1 MSFFDYDQQN
11 APDVNFNVVVDRTS
25 FGGGP
30 LPWISGMSSTE
41 PEPVEAELVV
51 SPSRLEHVFR
61 FVANTPWAITPEILA
76 VITDLI
82 TYRMAGYRLSAEE
95 VEERIGREPALPFY
109 GESLEARAGQRTSGK
124 GGAVALLSL
133 YGVIAPRASMV
144 NSVSGPSGTGLDEF
158 SANLQNAVDDPEIG
172 SIVID
177 VNSPGGTVD
186 LVPETAD
193 RMRQARAQKPIY
205 AVANTQA
212 GSAAYWLASQASELV
227 VTPSGEVGSIGV
239 YAAHQDISGELEQRG
254 RKVTMV
260 SAGKYKTELAP
271 FSALSDE
278 ARAALQESVDEY
290 YGMFVD
296 AVAKGRGIKSSVVRE
311 GYGEGRMLSAK
322 RSLAAGMVDRIDTL
336 EGTVGRAL
344 RGQGSERRGRAT
356 SFAGVTFPDNEIEE
370 VSLDVLNH
378 F

>member
-1 MSFFDYDQQN
+1 MDFLNNINSGTS
-11 APDVNFNVVVDRTS
+11 PNVGFAASVGSVAE
-25 FGGGP
+25 
-30 LPWISGMSSTE
+30 LPT
-41 PEPVEAELVV
+41 ELVV
-51 SPSRLEHVFR
+51 EHVMSPSRLEHVFR

-109 GESLEARAGQRTSGK
+109 GETLEARAGQRTSGK

-158 SANLQNAVDDPEIG
+158 TANLQNAVDDPEVG

-186 LVPETAD
+186 LVPETGD
-193 RMRQARAQKPIY
+193 RIRQARAAKPIY

-239 YAAHQDISGELEQRG
+239 YAAHQDISAELEQRG

-271 FSALSDE
+271 FSALTEE
-278 ARAALQESVDEY
+278 ARGALQSTVDEY

-296 AVAKGRGIKSSVVRE
+296 AVAKGRGIKSSDVRE

-322 RSLAAGMVDRIDTL
+322 RSLSAGMVDRIDTL

-344 RGQGSERRGRAT
+344 RGQGAERRGRAT